1 MVKTT
6 NQLLLGLPHGCSTSQ
21 DFCFWPW
28 DSFSEGWPNHQPPT
42 FPTHAPTAPL
52 FKASELADGPL
63 FSARR
68 LVDKSYHGHY
78 IVERQRFQ
86 DSDLEEWA
94 SGLGS

>member
-1 MVKTT
+1 MVALHHKIFVFGFGTLFRRGGLTT
-6 NQLLLGLPHGCSTSQ
+6 
-21 DFCFWPW
+21 
-28 DSFSEGWPNHQPPT
+28 NHQPPT